1 MYNSLQK
8 FHPLHVMPSDALGTL
23 PRPLL
28 RLIYPAQVD
37 SRSPSP
43 TRSPSPPP
51 AVYDPTISRSTNLSA
66 AEKLRE
72 QMRRDMLSQLGGDD
86 EENVRFSFKPPT
98 EAAKVKEE
106 EQKGTKGYEGVDW
119 ESMVSGTKKVLT
131 MDVGQVSL
139 HKISLTAD
147 QNPFDIL
154 GIAVTPRALVLFLV
168 RIQVQFT

>member
-1 MYNSLQK
+1 
-8 FHPLHVMPSDALGTL
+8 
-23 PRPLL
+23 
-28 RLIYPAQVD
+28 
-37 SRSPSP
+37 
-43 TRSPSPPP
+43 
-51 AVYDPTISRSTNLSA
+51 
-66 AEKLRE
+66 
-72 QMRRDMLSQLGGDD
+72 MRRDMLSQLGGDD